1 MNLWRAH
8 LLWIFRAAF
17 TSLAEALGGI
27 AFEDV
32 EYRST
37 EQRDG
42 RADQPQRHSEIAREL
57 GAEAAGDNQHR
68 QLRRHGVDRGR
79 GQRKHRKLALL
90 LPEIDKHR
98 ASRAYGRQAQRE
110 KPR

>member
-1 MNLWRAH
+1 M
-8 LLWIFRAAF
+8 
-17 TSLAEALGGI
+17 

-42 RADQPQRHSEIAREL
+42 RADQPQRHGEIAREL

-98 ASRAYGRQAQRE
+98 ASRAYGRQARSEEHTSELQQLMRISYGVFCL
-110 KPR
+110 KNKTTTYN